1 MKKKTL
7 IALIIE
13 SALADAPFI
22 DAMNADAY
30 YDIKDAIFDI
40 IMDGANDWVR
50 QAGCSEPRSG

>member
-1 MKKKTL
+1 L